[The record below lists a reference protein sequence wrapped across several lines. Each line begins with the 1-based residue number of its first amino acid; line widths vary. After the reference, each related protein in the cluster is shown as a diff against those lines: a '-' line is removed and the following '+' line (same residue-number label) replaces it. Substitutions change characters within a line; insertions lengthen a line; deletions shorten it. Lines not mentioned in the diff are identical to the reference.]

1 MFVEYLIKI
10 MEGKLINKDGKWIV
24 EACIGEILINNTP
37 KRDYWELELHP
48 DDVKQINEDAQTFDN
63 IEARIAAH
71 SNVTFRVVNEYSKEQ
86 DKFVNYAYLTPCK

>member
-1 MFVEYLIKI
+1 MFVEHLIKI

-37 KRDYWELELHP
+37 KKDYWELELHP
-48 DDVKQINEDAQTFDN
+48 DSIPTQENDE
-63 IEARIAAH
+63 
-71 SNVTFRVVNEYSKEQ
+71 VTFRVVNEYSKEQ